1 MGDKKDRKKLKLSE
15 LEEARLEY
23 VGAIVA
29 SAVAECDRTGE
40 DLVDLIAD
48 ATQGALASFWY
59 VYGDSDATTT
69 FAFED
74 EASYEDDDDFDD
86 PATPAETLEVDD
98 IDEASAEDEPE
109 LEKSAT

>member
-1 MGDKKDRKKLKLSE
+1 MAEEKKKKLKLNE
-15 LEEARLEY
+15 LEEARFEY

-59 VYGDSDATTT
+59 VYGDTDARTA

-74 EASYEDDDDFDD
+74 DGSVDDDLPDDCED
-86 PATPAETLEVDD
+86 PATPAETLE
-98 IDEASAEDEPE
+98 APEDE
-109 LEKSAT
+109 LEPSAT